1 VSLLRRVLGVM
12 PKRQITAVGI
22 AGVLLIVTAG
32 GVLGANA
39 AATGMAN
46 PDLITL
52 VEQDMT
58 NGTMNASQ
66 FQSSEVETPETTET
80 VLENPTLNRLF
91 TPLVKLAFYPAQAGS
106 QLGYWSVGGQLG
118 AQPAEGVS
126 HGRSLFARRA
136 REGQRGSHRRR
147 RTARTS
153 SGLARAR
160 RPTSTPAATR
170 AVPGRTRALP
180 AA

>member
-1 VSLLRRVLGVM
+1 MSLLRRVLGLM

-22 AGVLLIVTAG
+22 AGLLLIVTAG

-39 AATGMAN
+39 AATGMDN

-66 FQSSEVETPETTET
+66 FESSEVETPETTET

-91 TPLVKLAFYPAQAGS
+91 TPLVKLTFYPAQAGS
-106 QLGYWSVGGQLG
+106 LLGYWSVGALGQGPTMFWLYG
-118 AQPAEGVS
+118 TLAAGPGVVVG
-126 HGRSLFARRA
+126 HVGRQVI
-136 REGQRGSHRRR
+136 GHD
-147 RTARTS
+147 
-153 SGLARAR
+153 
-160 RPTSTPAATR
+160 
-170 AVPGRTRALP
+170 
-180 AA
+180 

>member
-1 VSLLRRVLGVM
+1 VSLLRPVLGVM

-52 VEQDMT
+52 VVQDMT

-106 QLGYWSVGGQLG
+106 LLGYWSVGALGQGPTMFWLYGVVG
-118 AQPAEGVS
+118 A
-126 HGRSLFARRA
+126 SL
-136 REGQRGSHRRR
+136 
-147 RTARTS
+147 
-153 SGLARAR
+153 
-160 RPTSTPAATR
+160 
-170 AVPGRTRALP
+170 AVPLGHVGRRVIGHD
-180 AA
+180 

>member
-1 VSLLRRVLGVM
+1 MSLLRRVLRIM

-22 AGVLLIVTAG
+22 AGLLLIVTAG

-52 VEQDMT
+52 AEQDIT

-66 FQSSEVETPETTET
+66 FESSEVETPETTET

-106 QLGYWSVGGQLG
+106 LLAYWSVGALGQGPTMFWLYG
-118 AQPAEGVS
+118 TLAAGPGVVVG
-126 HGRSLFARRA
+126 HVARRVI
-136 REGQRGSHRRR
+136 GHD
-147 RTARTS
+147 
-153 SGLARAR
+153 
-160 RPTSTPAATR
+160 
-170 AVPGRTRALP
+170 
-180 AA
+180 